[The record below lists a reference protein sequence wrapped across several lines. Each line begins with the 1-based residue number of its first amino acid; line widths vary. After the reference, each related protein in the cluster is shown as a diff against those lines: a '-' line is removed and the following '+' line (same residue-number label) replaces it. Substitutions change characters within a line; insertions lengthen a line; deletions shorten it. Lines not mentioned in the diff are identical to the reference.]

1 MGDYAK
7 ALGSKL
13 RAIRQQ
19 QGLSLHGVEQKSG
32 GRWKAV
38 VVGSYERGD
47 RAVTVQKL
55 AELADFYGVPVA
67 ELLPEGRIPSGSEP
81 ATKIVINLERL
92 QQLPADKVGPL
103 ARYAAAIQSQRGD
116 YNGKVLSIRAE
127 DLRSL
132 AIIYDKTPGELTDQ
146 LIDWGVLP
154 PEARPIGYAVSA
166 HGDRGR
172 ASRAAVAPAGG
183 DGLRRRRSRRSRSS
197 PRHQGDRHAD
207 RRQHRPDRGW
217 CGVAQPGGQHEPAQG
232 RAQRVRDVEARLHR
246 GRRQRRGLPGGVE
259 HHRLHHRHQREAQCA
274 DRERGHRRAAPREC
288 TAATAAEEHRPTAR
302 RARRRPPAGCPCG
315 RRAGRPGTS
324 RRSCRD
330 PAGPA

>member
-1 MGDYAK
+1 MIRGILKDICMARSRRDFLRSLGLGAAAGAAVHWPPGDIAAAVAPSRARTSDGFIRLDSNENVYGPSPKVAAAISTATGLVNRYPFMKYDEVTERIATFHRVKPEQALFACGSTEILRVAACAYLGAGKQLIQASPTFEAEADYAK

-67 ELLPEGRIPSGSEP
+67 ELLPEGRVPSGAEP

-116 YNGKVLSIRAE
+116 YNGKVLSIRTE

-132 AIIYDKTPGELTDQ
+132 AIIYDMTPGELTEQ

-154 PEARPIGYAVSA
+154 PEARP
-166 HGDRGR
+166 
-172 ASRAAVAPAGG
+172 
-183 DGLRRRRSRRSRSS
+183 
-197 PRHQGDRHAD
+197 
-207 RRQHRPDRGW
+207 
-217 CGVAQPGGQHEPAQG
+217 
-232 RAQRVRDVEARLHR
+232 VRED
-246 GRRQRRGLPGGVE
+246 
-259 HHRLHHRHQREAQCA
+259 
-274 DRERGHRRAAPREC
+274 
-288 TAATAAEEHRPTAR
+288 
-302 RARRRPPAGCPCG
+302 
-315 RRAGRPGTS
+315 
-324 RRSCRD
+324 
-330 PAGPA
+330 